1 MIRTLAPLAALML
14 AACVTNQPDGPA
26 SPYEIQQQVAED
38 GGIAEAEDA
47 PEKLESTTVFDQ
59 SALDRLRNNS
69 GLTLQWIGWEDRG
82 TLTVTQPG
90 RIVYLKGRQTGT
102 PQRPGT
108 LTLDGAVVAID
119 TDTFTFDGTIHIRN
133 TPDPGRDCLRE
144 GPMTFA
150 VTQNRKYWRLQD
162 MTACGGLTDYV
173 DIYF

>member
-1 MIRTLAPLAALML
+1 MTQVFLSLGSNIEPQRHLRNAML
-14 AACVTNQPDGPA
+14 ALRANFGELLQ
-26 SPYEIQQQVAED
+26 SPVYES
-38 GGIAEAEDA
+38 IA
-47 PEKLESTTVFDQ
+47 VGF
-59 SALDRLRNNS
+59 S
-69 GLTLQWIGWEDRG
+69 GDNFLNL
-82 TLTVTQPG
+82 
-90 RIVYLKGRQTGT
+90 
-102 PQRPGT
+102 
-108 LTLDGAVVAID
+108 VVAID